1 MTGYLHSV
9 ETFGSVDGPGVRF
22 VAFLSGCAM
31 RCKFCHNPDTWQMTG
46 EKIEA
51 DDLLKRALRYKAY
64 WKNNGGITVSGGE
77 PMLQC
82 EFVTEFFRLAKK
94 QGIHTTLDTSGQP
107 WNENDEKF
115 SELLEVTDLVI
126 LDIKETDDE
135 AHKNLTGHT
144 NKNIIEFA
152 HHLSDIGKPMWIRH
166 VLVPGLTDSEK
177 SLKELKQL
185 INDLKT
191 VEKVEI
197 LPYHTFGVQ
206 KWEKLGMEYEL
217 KDIKPPTK
225 EETDKA
231 EKILKE

>member
-1 MTGYLHSV
+1 MEGYLHSV

-51 DDLLKRALRYKAY
+51 KDLLKRALRYKAY

-82 EFVTEFFRLAKK
+82 KFVTEFFRLAKSE
-94 QGIHTTLDTSGQP
+94 GIHTTLDTSAQP
-107 WNENDEKF
+107 WDKNDENF
-115 SELLEVTDLVI
+115 SQLLKVTDLVI
-126 LDIKETDDE
+126 LDIKETNDE
-135 AHKNLTGHT
+135 AHQELTGHT
-144 NKNIIEFA
+144 NQNIIEFA

-166 VLVPGLTDSEK
+166 VLVPGVTDGEE

-185 INDLKT
+185 IKGLKT

-197 LPYHTFGVQ
+197 LPYHTFGVP
-206 KWEKLGMEYEL
+206 KWEKLGIEYEL

-231 EKILKE
+231 EKILKD

>member
-1 MTGYLHSV
+1 MEGYLHSV

-51 DDLLKRALRYKAY
+51 KDLLKRALRYKAY

-82 EFVTEFFRLAKK
+82 KFVTEFFRLAKSE
-94 QGIHTTLDTSGQP
+94 GIHTTLDTSAQP
-107 WNENDEKF
+107 WDKNDENF
-115 SELLEVTDLVI
+115 SQLLKVTDLVI
-126 LDIKETDDE
+126 LDIKETNDE
-135 AHKNLTGHT
+135 AHKELTGHT
-144 NKNIIEFA
+144 NQNIIEFA

-166 VLVPGLTDSEK
+166 VLVPGVTDGEE

-185 INDLKT
+185 IKGLKT

-197 LPYHTFGVQ
+197 LPYHTFGVP
-206 KWEKLGMEYEL
+206 K
-217 KDIKPPTK
+217 
-225 EETDKA
+225 
-231 EKILKE
+231 